1 MIEQPFLPAYAPE
14 KPNPGEIHSYIQ
26 DQRCMQFLCRLYT
39 YAGGAFV
46 DNFGAPHHS
55 PLSSPYPANP
65 SLYKH
70 FLFSF
75 LFCIEF
81 NCESIVLL
89 GILGS
94 CATIRL

>member
-1 MIEQPFLPAYAPE
+1 
-14 KPNPGEIHSYIQ
+14 
-26 DQRCMQFLCRLYT
+26 MQFLCRLYT

-46 DNFGAPHHS
+46 DNIWCHHTIALYRRLIQQIPHW
-55 PLSSPYPANP
+55 
-65 SLYKH
+65 YKH

-81 NCESIVLL
+81 NGEIIVFL
-89 GILGS
+89 GILGN